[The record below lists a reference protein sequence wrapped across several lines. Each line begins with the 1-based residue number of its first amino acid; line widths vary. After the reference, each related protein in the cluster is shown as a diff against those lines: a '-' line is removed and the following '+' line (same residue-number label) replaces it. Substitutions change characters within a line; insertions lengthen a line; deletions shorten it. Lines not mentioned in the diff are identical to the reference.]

1 MDKMTD
7 AMEYIV
13 IERISAIVD
22 TVILINSSVLLRVKR
37 IHTTQITIIMETM
50 TMMLLTLT
58 RKK

>member
-37 IHTTQITIIMETM
+37 IHTTQITMIMETM